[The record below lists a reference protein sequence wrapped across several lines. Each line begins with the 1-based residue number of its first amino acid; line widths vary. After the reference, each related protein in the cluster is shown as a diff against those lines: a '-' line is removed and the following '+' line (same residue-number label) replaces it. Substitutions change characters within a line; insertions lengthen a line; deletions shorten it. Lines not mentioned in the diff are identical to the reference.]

1 MTGRIVVLA
10 GPSGSG
16 KNTIVREIEAQ
27 YPRVSHLVTATTRIP
42 RPDEVDGTDYHF
54 VSIEEWDRLIA
65 EGAIVGERFVNMLGG
80 VHYGIKL
87 SELRAKLASHAVVFA
102 LVDFAGAQ
110 WLKDEYRAT
119 TIFLEP
125 ESVDELEMRLRA
137 RNPEWTEQ
145 ELTMRM
151 NLMRE
156 ELSVQAPLYDY
167 RVVSAYGALTN
178 AIQEIVEILR
188 KEGYTL
194 L

>member
-1 MTGRIVVLA
+1 MTGKIVVLA

-16 KNTIVREIEAQ
+16 KNTIVKQIEAQ
-27 YPRVSHLVTATTRIP
+27 YPGVTHLVTATTRIP
-42 RPDEVDGTDYHF
+42 RPDEIDGKDYHF

-65 EGAIVGERFVNMLGG
+65 QGAIVGERFVNMLGG
-80 VHYGIKL
+80 VHYGIML

-102 LVDFAGAQ
+102 LVDFSGAQ

-145 ELTMRM
+145 ELTTRM

-156 ELSVQAPLYDY
+156 ELAVQAPLYDY
-167 RVVSAYGALTN
+167 RVVSAYGALSS
-178 AIQEIVEILR
+178 AVEEIVEILK

-194 L
+194 T